1 LPFEEVVTG
10 VQAQWQGEESALQV
24 HITRGWFQHNA
35 VQRIRIDHPG
45 GILLTPQGLLE
56 QVGEAAVVSGDTLN
70 VILPL
75 ENPQQPIWT
84 GLPISEM
91 LLWTVEPRPDGAEG
105 AFLVPIL
112 LWDDGFSW
120 RVAAGSEELLLD
132 TWDQGF
138 RLEWG
143 SFLLEGSPGTVT
155 ASAAPVLQ
163 AEDGRWRW
171 RQSLQAYQ
179 GRWQQ
184 GRWRWEVELPRQEGK
199 IPAAAVEYTGEQW
212 RLRLTPKDVSLGFQG
227 ARWSWGTSLRSKVV
241 WLEQKERM
249 FRLELDPERVKARF
263 RLGEKGRLG
272 VTIDPTQIHLELQHL
287 PWEGYAKSSSSGWE
301 LGQTLGYQLTSWCTL
316 YAEAVFRLSP
326 EPRCRTD
333 LGLVLMPLPQT
344 VVAAGI
350 DSEKGLHWKA
360 GIVLPLVSRESLE
373 ECE

>member
-1 LPFEEVVTG
+1 M
-10 VQAQWQGEESALQV
+10 AGEESALQV
-24 HITRGWFQHNA
+24 HTRAGSSTMLCSGFES
-35 VQRIRIDHPG
+35 II
-45 GILLTPQGLLE
+45 QGNPAYSRNFAGAG
-56 QVGEAAVVSGDTLN
+56 GEAAVVSGDTLN

-75 ENPQQPIWT
+75 ENPNSQLDRPAHFRNAPVDSGT
-84 GLPISEM
+84 
-91 LLWTVEPRPDGAEG
+91 RPDGAEG

-316 YAEAVFRLSP
+316 YGSCFPAQ
-326 EPRCRTD
+326 PRT
-333 LGLVLMPLPQT
+333 PLP
-344 VVAAGI
+344 
-350 DSEKGLHWKA
+350 H
-360 GIVLPLVSRESLE
+360 
-373 ECE
+373 

>member
-1 LPFEEVVTG
+1 M
-10 VQAQWQGEESALQV
+10 
-24 HITRGWFQHNA
+24 
-35 VQRIRIDHPG
+35 
-45 GILLTPQGLLE
+45 
-56 QVGEAAVVSGDTLN
+56 VSGDTLN

-132 TWDQGF
+132 TLGSGVQTGM
-138 RLEWG
+138 G

-155 ASAAPVLQ
+155 ASAVPVLQ

-199 IPAAAVEYTGEQW
+199 IPAAAVEHTGEQW

-227 ARWSWGTSLRSKVV
+227 AMWSWGTSLRSKVV
-241 WLEQKERM
+241 WLEQKERV

-263 RLGEKGRLG
+263 RLGEKGRLCN
-272 VTIDPTQIHLELQHL
+272 H
-287 PWEGYAKSSSSGWE
+287 
-301 LGQTLGYQLTSWCTL
+301 
-316 YAEAVFRLSP
+316 
-326 EPRCRTD
+326 
-333 LGLVLMPLPQT
+333 
-344 VVAAGI
+344 
-350 DSEKGLHWKA
+350 
-360 GIVLPLVSRESLE
+360 
-373 ECE
+373 